1 MEFREVL
8 KSLDSKDSVILG
20 KKDDRLLGIDI
31 NDYPS
36 IIITGATGTGKSV
49 LVDQIICELIST
61 HTSLEM
67 GLVLV
72 DTTGVELNKYA
83 ESRYSYYAS
92 MGNDMRE
99 LVCITKVLR
108 EINRRKELFAEQ
120 GVDDIVDYNEVA
132 PSKLPLVVLAID
144 DNQSLIADED
154 ARRMIRNI
162 IKEIPGLGIFFILA
176 ENDVNNAFFE
186 RNDNLKSAVLV
197 SYDLANEFQSKY
209 VNIKDSNNLE
219 TGKFL
224 VRIEGQIDEYEDF
237 KFDDKIIDEILEK
250 K

>member
-8 KSLDSKDSVILG
+8 KNIDSKDSVILG

-120 GVDDIVDYNEVA
+120 GVNDIVDYNEVSQ
-132 PSKLPLVVLAID
+132 SKLPLVVLAID

-176 ENDVNNAFFE
+176 ENDVSNAFFE

-237 KFDDKIIDEILEK
+237 KFDDNIIDEILEK

>member
-8 KSLDSKDSVILG
+8 KKLDSKDSIILG
-20 KKDDRLLGIDI
+20 KKDNKLLGIDI

-36 IIITGATGTGKSV
+36 IIITGETGSGKSV
-49 LVDQIICELIST
+49 LLDQIICELIST

-83 ESRYSYYAS
+83 ESRYSYYSS

-120 GVDDIVDYNEVA
+120 DVVDIVDYNNKVN
-132 PSKLPLVVLAID
+132 SKLPLLVLAID
-144 DNQSLIADED
+144 DNQSLIRDED
-154 ARRMIRNI
+154 ARRMIKNLM
-162 IKEIPGLGIFFILA
+162 KDIPGLGIFFILV
-176 ENDVNNAFFE
+176 ENDVSNAFFE

-197 SYDLANEFQSKY
+197 TYDLANKY
-209 VNIKDSNNLE
+209 QTKFVNIKDSDNLE
-219 TGKFL
+219 TGQFL
-224 VRIEGQIDEYEDF
+224 IKIEGEVDQYEHF

>member
-83 ESRYSYYAS
+83 ESRYSYYSS

-176 ENDVNNAFFE
+176 ENDVSNAFFE

>member
-8 KSLDSKDSVILG
+8 KNFNSKDSVILG
-20 KKDDRLLGIDI
+20 KKYDRLLGIDI

-36 IIITGATGTGKSV
+36 VIITGATGTGKSV
-49 LVDQIICELIST
+49 LLDQIICELIST

-83 ESRYSYYAS
+83 ESRYSYFS
-92 MGNDMRE
+92 SLGNDMRE

-132 PSKLPLVVLAID
+132 SSKLPLVVLAID

-176 ENDVNNAFFE
+176 ENDVSNAFFE

-209 VNIKDSNNLE
+209 VNMKDSNNLE

-237 KFDDKIIDEILEK
+237 KFDDKIIDEILETK
-250 K
+250 

>member
-8 KSLDSKDSVILG
+8 KNLDSKDSVILG

-120 GVDDIVDYNEVA
+120 GVDDIVDYNEVS

-176 ENDVNNAFFE
+176 ENDVSNAFFE

-237 KFDDKIIDEILEK
+237 KFDDNIIDEILEK

>member
-8 KSLDSKDSVILG
+8 KNLDSKDSVILG
-20 KKDDRLLGIDI
+20 KKDDRFLGIDI

-176 ENDVNNAFFE
+176 ENDVSNAFFE

-237 KFDDKIIDEILEK
+237 KFDDNIIDEILEK

>member
-8 KSLDSKDSVILG
+8 KKLDSKDSIILG
-20 KKDDRLLGIDI
+20 KKDNKLLGIDI

-36 IIITGATGTGKSV
+36 IIITGETGSGKSV
-49 LVDQIICELIST
+49 LLDQIICELIST

-83 ESRYSYYAS
+83 ESRYSYYSS

-120 GVDDIVDYNEVA
+120 DVVDIVDYNNKVN
-132 PSKLPLVVLAID
+132 SKLPLLVLAID
-144 DNQSLIADED
+144 DNQSLIRDED
-154 ARRMIRNI
+154 ARRMIKNLM
-162 IKEIPGLGIFFILA
+162 KDIPGLGIFFILV
-176 ENDVNNAFFE
+176 ENDVSNAFFE

-197 SYDLANEFQSKY
+197 TYDLANKY
-209 VNIKDSNNLE
+209 QTKFVNIKDSDNLE
-219 TGKFL
+219 TGQFL
-224 VRIEGQIDEYEDF
+224 IKIEGEVDQYEDF

>member
-8 KSLDSKDSVILG
+8 KNLDSKDSVILG

-176 ENDVNNAFFE
+176 ENDVSNAFFE

-209 VNIKDSNNLE
+209 VNMKDSNNLE

-237 KFDDKIIDEILEK
+237 KFDDNIIDEILEK

>member
-8 KSLDSKDSVILG
+8 KNLDSKDSVILG

-36 IIITGATGTGKSV
+36 IIITGATGTGKFV
-49 LVDQIICELIST
+49 LVDQIICQLIST

-83 ESRYSYYAS
+83 ESRYSYYS
-92 MGNDMRE
+92 SLGNDMKE

-108 EINRRKELFAEQ
+108 EINRRKELFAEL
-120 GVDDIVDYNEVA
+120 GVDDIVDYNEIS

-154 ARRMIRNI
+154 ARRMIRSV

-176 ENDVNNAFFE
+176 ENDVSNAFFE

-197 SYDLANEFQSKY
+197 SYDLANEFRSKY
-209 VNIKDSNNLE
+209 VNMKDSSNLE

-237 KFDDKIIDEILEK
+237 KFDDKIIDEILENK
-250 K
+250 

>member
-8 KSLDSKDSVILG
+8 KNIDSKDSVILG

-176 ENDVNNAFFE
+176 ENDVSNAFFE

-237 KFDDKIIDEILEK
+237 KFDDNIIDEILEK